1 MPPHSPLSIPQVSA
15 EREANVVRMGVLGY
29 GYWGPNLA
37 RNIANC
43 PATELVAIAELDTN
57 RLLNARRAHPIARL
71 TTDFETIISDPTI
84 DAVAIAT
91 PAATHFALA
100 SRALEAGKHVLV
112 TKPLATRLRDAVTLM
127 DIARKVD
134 RRILVD
140 HTFLFTGAV
149 RKMKQ
154 YIDSGELGELYYFDS
169 TRINLGIF
177 QRDANVIWD
186 LAPHDLSILAF
197 LVDRPV
203 RSVAAIGARHLGQ
216 AMENMAY
223 VTLQFDDGFL
233 AHIHVN
239 WLAPAKVRQT
249 IVGGS
254 KKMMVFNDMEMSDKL
269 RVYDSGA
276 HVVETNEDIYRSM
289 VEYRNGDV
297 LSPKV
302 DKMEALEYEI
312 RHFAR
317 VVRGE
322 EDPISGGDLG
332 ITVVRLIEAAQSSLR
347 RGGCPV
353 EVGL

>member
-1 MPPHSPLSIPQVSA
+1 MQASA
-15 EREANVVRMGVLGY
+15 EREADVVRMGVLGY

-43 PATELVAIAELDTN
+43 SATDLVAIAELDTN
-57 RLLNARRAHPIARL
+57 RLLTARRAHPVARL
-71 TTDFETIISDPTI
+71 TTDFETVISDPTI
-84 DAVAIAT
+84 DAVVIAT

-100 SRALEAGKHVLV
+100 SRALENGKHVLI
-112 TKPLATRLRDAVTLM
+112 TKPLATRLKDAVTLV
-127 DIARKVD
+127 DLARKMD
-134 RRILVD
+134 RQILVD

-149 RKMKQ
+149 RRMKQ
-154 YIDSGELGELYYFDS
+154 YISEGELGDLYYFDS

-177 QRDANVIWD
+177 QHDANVIWD
-186 LAPHDLSILAF
+186 LAPHDLSILSY
-197 LVDRPV
+197 LVDQPV

-249 IVGGS
+249 IIGGS
-254 KKMMVFNDMEMSDKL
+254 RKMMVFNDMEMSEKL

-276 HVVETNEDIYRSM
+276 QVVESAEDIYRTM

-297 LSPKV
+297 VAPKI
-302 DKMEALEYEI
+302 DKMEALDYEI

-322 EDPISGGDLG
+322 EKAISGGDLG
-332 ITVVRLIEAAQSSLR
+332 ITVVRLIEAAQASMRNGGSPVAVSL
-347 RGGCPV
+347 
-353 EVGL
+353 

>member
-1 MPPHSPLSIPQVSA
+1 VEI
-15 EREANVVRMGVLGY
+15 VRIGVLGY

-37 RNIANC
+37 RNIAGS
-43 PATELVAIAELDTN
+43 PATELAAIADLDTN
-57 RLLNARRAHPIARL
+57 RLVQARRAHPVARL
-71 TTDFETIISDPTI
+71 TTEFETVISDPSI

-100 SRALEAGKHVLV
+100 SRAIANGKHVLV
-112 TKPLATRLRDAVTLM
+112 TKPLATRLKDAITLVDM
-127 DIARKVD
+127 ARRMNVK
-134 RRILVD
+134 ILVD

-149 RKMKQ
+149 RRMKQ
-154 YIDSGELGELYYFDS
+154 YIDDGELGDLYYFDS

-177 QRDANVIWD
+177 QHDANVIWD
-186 LAPHDLSILAF
+186 LAPHDLSILAY

-223 VTLQFDDGFL
+223 VTLQYDDGFL

-254 KKMMVFNDMEMSDKL
+254 KKMLVFNDMEMSDKL

-276 HVVETNEDIYRSM
+276 EIVETAEDIYRTL
-289 VEYRNGDV
+289 VEYRTGDV
-297 LSPKV
+297 LSPKI
-302 DKMEALEYEI
+302 DKTEALQVEI
-312 RHFAR
+312 EHFAR
-317 VVRGE
+317 VCRGKD
-322 EDPISGGDLG
+322 DPISSGDLG
-332 ITVVRLIEAAQSSLR
+332 ITVVRLIEAAQVSLR
-347 RGGCPV
+347 SGGVPV
-353 EVGL
+353 GVSL

>member
-1 MPPHSPLSIPQVSA
+1 MAPHSALPVLDRPA
-15 EREANVVRMGVLGY
+15 ERTADVVRIGVLGY

-37 RNIANC
+37 RNIASS
-43 PATELVAIAELDTN
+43 PATELVAIADLDTN
-57 RLLNARRAHPIARL
+57 RLVSARRAHPVARL
-71 TTDFETIISDPTI
+71 TTEFETVISDPSI

-100 SRALEAGKHVLV
+100 SRAIANGKHVLI
-112 TKPLATRLRDAVTLM
+112 TKPLATRLKDAVTLVDM
-127 DIARKVD
+127 ARKMVVK
-134 RRILVD
+134 ILVD

-149 RKMKQ
+149 RRMKQ
-154 YIDSGELGELYYFDS
+154 YIDEGELGELYYFDS

-177 QRDANVIWD
+177 QHDANVIWD
-186 LAPHDLSILAF
+186 LAPHDLSILTY

-254 KKMMVFNDMEMSDKL
+254 KKMLVFNDMEMSDKL

-276 HVVETNEDIYRSM
+276 QLAETAEDIRKTL
-289 VEYRNGDV
+289 VEYRTGDV
-297 LSPKV
+297 LSPKI
-302 DKMEALEYEI
+302 DKTEALELEI
-312 RHFAR
+312 NHFAR
-317 VVRGE
+317 VCRGE
-322 EDPISGGDLG
+322 ESAISSGELG
-332 ITVVRLIEAAQSSLR
+332 ISVVRLIEAAQKSLR
-347 RGGCPV
+347 GGGAPV
-353 EVGL
+353 GVSL

>member
-1 MPPHSPLSIPQVSA
+1 MAPHSALPVLDRPA
-15 EREANVVRMGVLGY
+15 ERTADVVRIGVLGY

-37 RNIANC
+37 RNIANS
-43 PATELVAIAELDTN
+43 PATELVAIADLDTN
-57 RLLNARRAHPIARL
+57 RLVSARRAHPVARL
-71 TTDFETIISDPTI
+71 TTEFETVISDPSI

-100 SRALEAGKHVLV
+100 SRAIANGKHVLI
-112 TKPLATRLRDAVTLM
+112 TKPLATRLKDAVTLV
-127 DIARKVD
+127 DLARKMDVK
-134 RRILVD
+134 ILVD

-149 RKMKQ
+149 RRMKQ
-154 YIDSGELGELYYFDS
+154 YIDEGELGELYYFDS

-177 QRDANVIWD
+177 QHDANVIWD
-186 LAPHDLSILAF
+186 LAPHDLSILTY

-254 KKMMVFNDMEMSDKL
+254 KKMLVFNDMEMSDKL

-276 HVVETNEDIYRSM
+276 QLAETAEDIRKTLVQYRT
-289 VEYRNGDV
+289 GDV
-297 LSPKV
+297 LSPKI
-302 DKMEALEYEI
+302 DKTEALELEI
-312 RHFAR
+312 NHFAR
-317 VVRGE
+317 VCRGE
-322 EDPISGGDLG
+322 ESAISSGELG
-332 ITVVRLIEAAQSSLR
+332 ISVVRLIEAAQKSLR
-347 RGGCPV
+347 GGGAPV
-353 EVGL
+353 GVSL